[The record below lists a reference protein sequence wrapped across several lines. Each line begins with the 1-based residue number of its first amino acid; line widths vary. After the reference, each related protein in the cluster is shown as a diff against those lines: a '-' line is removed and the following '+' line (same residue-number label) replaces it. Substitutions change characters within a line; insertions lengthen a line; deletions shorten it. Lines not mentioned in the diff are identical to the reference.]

1 MRLSNRR
8 IKKMS
13 QKPLALILATS
24 ASLLAGCASNP
35 DYTPEQLAHGVK
47 IRGFHANIPLKS
59 DEYSRP
65 HQIAHA
71 FGIRVNDLAPEA
83 KNIMSASQQGAM
95 KSFINGTVN
104 DGLAVGLGAAAIS
117 TISTSVAYVRTEFD
131 EWDAILDPT
140 GFATI
145 YDAQAA
151 VLDGAA
157 DRTAKALRK
166 QGYEVRLTAQ
176 QADGGNGELGP
187 WIENRLTLINTAKG
201 CPKPANDADASCQVK
216 LRTLYYNAASREAPP
231 KWLSDLNEA
240 FIIRGIGLLTEGETS
255 EGKSFALSREDREAI
270 GREAGDG
277 YYFYGAYDSSHA
289 GFVGENGKVAYCHLV
304 ADKLKCYREEM
315 SKSTVERV
323 TDGVI
328 DHYQKNWEERGI
340 WGILNPRDI
349 D

>member
-1 MRLSNRR
+1 
-8 IKKMS
+8 MS
-13 QKPLALILATS
+13 QKPLALTLAIS

-47 IRGFHANIPLKS
+47 IQGFHANIPLKS
-59 DEYSRP
+59 DEFSRP
-65 HQIAHA
+65 HQIAHV

-83 KNIMSASQQGAM
+83 KNIMSASQQGTI

-104 DGLAVGLGAAAIS
+104 DGLAVGLGAAAVS
-117 TISTSVAYVRTEFD
+117 TIKIGVSYVRAEFD

-140 GFATI
+140 GYATI
-145 YDAQAA
+145 YEAQAS
-151 VLDGAA
+151 VLDSVA

-166 QGYEVRLTAQ
+166 QGYEVQLTTR
-176 QADGGNGELGP
+176 QANGGNGELGK
-187 WIENRLTLINTAKG
+187 WIENRLTLINAAKG
-201 CPKPANDADASCQVK
+201 CPKPANDADAPCQVK
-216 LRTLYYNAASREAPP
+216 LRTLCYNAASREAPP

-240 FIIRGIGLLTEGETS
+240 FIIRGIGVLTEGETS
-255 EGKSFALSREDREAI
+255 EGKAFALSREDREAI

-289 GFVGENGKVAYCHLV
+289 SFVGENGKVAYCHLV
-304 ADKLKCYREEM
+304 ADKLKRHREEM

-323 TDGVI
+323 TDGVV
-328 DHYQKNWEERGI
+328 DHYKKNWEKRGI
-340 WGILNPRDI
+340 WGLLNPRDI

>member
-1 MRLSNRR
+1 
-8 IKKMS
+8 MS
-13 QKPLALILATS
+13 QKPLALVLAIT

-35 DYTPEQLAHGVK
+35 DYTPEQFAHGVK
-47 IRGFHANIPLKS
+47 VKGFHADIPLKS
-59 DEYSRP
+59 DEFSRP
-65 HQIAHA
+65 HQIARA
-71 FGIRVNDLAPEA
+71 FGIPVNDLAPEA

-145 YDAQAA
+145 YDAQVA

-157 DRTAKALRK
+157 DRTAAALRK
-166 QGYEVRLTAQ
+166 QGYEVILTAR

-187 WIENRLTLINTAKG
+187 WIENRLTLINAAKG
-201 CPKPANDADASCQVK
+201 CPKPANDADAACQVK
-216 LRTLYYNAASREAPP
+216 LRTLYYNAASRETPP

-240 FIIRGIGLLTEGETS
+240 FIIRGIGVLTEGETS
-255 EGKSFALSREDREAI
+255 EGKAFALSREDREAI

-304 ADKLKCYREEM
+304 PEKLKRYREQM

-323 TDGVI
+323 TNGVV
-328 DHYQKNWEERGI
+328 DHYKKNWEERGI
-340 WGILNPRDI
+340 WGLLNPRDI
-349 D
+349 E